1 MSADAEDTEG
11 RIPRQMK
18 NSNPEKHQFSS
29 NRCNNQIDARVLIT
43 IRAALE

>member
-11 RIPRQMK
+11 RILRQMK
-18 NSNPEKHQFSS
+18 NSNPEKYEFSP
-29 NRCNNQIDARVLIT
+29 NRCNNQIDARVPIT